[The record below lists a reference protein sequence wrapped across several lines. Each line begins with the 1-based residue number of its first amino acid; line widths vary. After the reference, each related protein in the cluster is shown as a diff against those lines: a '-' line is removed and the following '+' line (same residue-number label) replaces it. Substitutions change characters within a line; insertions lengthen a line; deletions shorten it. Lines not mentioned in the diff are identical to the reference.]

1 MAPTVK
7 RSEIDVTPLRQSN
20 LPIIFVLGGPG
31 SGKGTQCAK
40 MVAKYGYTHLSSGD
54 LLRDEVASGSERGNQ
69 LTEVMQRGEL
79 VPLDIVLD
87 LIKEAMMSKLETSK
101 GYLIDGYPREVA
113 QGVLFEEAIKPCAL
127 VLYFQVSDET
137 MTTRLMGR
145 GLTSGRADDNIE
157 TIRKRLDT
165 FHKHSLPVV
174 DHYGSKCKTIS
185 AETDPETVFVEV
197 CEALELMK

>member
-1 MAPTVK
+1 
-7 RSEIDVTPLRQSN
+7 
-20 LPIIFVLGGPG
+20 
-31 SGKGTQCAK
+31 
-40 MVAKYGYTHLSSGD
+40 
-54 LLRDEVASGSERGNQ
+54 
-69 LTEVMQRGEL
+69 
-79 VPLDIVLD
+79 
-87 LIKEAMMSKLETSK
+87 MMSTLETSK

-113 QGVLFEEAIKPCAL
+113 QGVLFEEVIQPCAL

-174 DHYGSKCKTIS
+174 DHYGCKCKTVRLHYSIAGENS
-185 AETDPETVFVEV
+185 LSYKRKDYFNNVEQAH
-197 CEALELMK
+197 ELLKTLTIQALFFLFWKTADFGNNATI